1 MLNIKALS
9 HVGSDKK
16 IIENSILKSI
26 FDPVTYLWNQLEWFK
41 KSLVQEHIGIQRRS
55 CFKEIVGARTYRHT
69 DNGPSQKLT
78 LST

>member
-41 KSLVQEHIGIQRRS
+41 KSLVQEQRQTFINIGR
-55 CFKEIVGARTYRHT
+55 
-69 DNGPSQKLT
+69 GPLDGVIC
-78 LST
+78 